1 MSSCVDILGIP
12 KQDLKSLII
21 SLDSKPFRAKQ
32 IWSWLYRYGITSFD
46 DMTNLSK
53 DFRKTCTDK
62 FSIDLPKIKSKQE
75 SVDGTVKWLL
85 EFKDGNE
92 AETVFIPDGKRKTI
106 CISSQVGCVLNCTFC
121 HTGTQKLVR
130 NLTADEIVK
139 QVMIVYNH
147 FNIWDISNDDRKAYN
162 IVFMGMGEPFY
173 NYDNV
178 VAATKIM
185 MDDEGLAISRR
196 KITISTSGVVPK
208 ILECAKDLKVN
219 LALSLHAVTDKLR
232 DEIVPLN
239 RKYPL
244 ATVLEACAIY
254 QDISKSRRVT
264 FEYVMLKGINDSFAD
279 AKELIKML
287 GGIPCIVNLIPF
299 NPWKGTIYECSDD
312 DHINK
317 FASILTKA
325 GIYAPVRQSR
335 GQDIYAACGQLK
347 SCSVRKRKG
356 A

>member
-1 MSSCVDILGIP
+1 MSSVVDILGIP
-12 KQDLKSLII
+12 KAHLTNLCL
-21 SLDSKPFRAKQ
+21 SLDNKPFRAKQ
-32 IWSWLYRYGITSFD
+32 IWSWMYRYGVTSFD
-46 DMTNLSK
+46 DMSNLSK
-53 DFRKTCTDK
+53 DFRKLCTDK
-62 FSIDLPKIKSKQE
+62 LSIDLPKIKSMQE

-92 AETVFIPDGKRKTI
+92 AETVFIPDGERKTI

-139 QVMIVYNH
+139 QVMVVYNH
-147 FNIWDISNDDRKAYN
+147 FNIWNIPSDERKAYN

-178 VAATKIM
+178 VAATKIL
-185 MDDEGLAISRR
+185 MDDEGLAILRR

-232 DEIVPLN
+232 DKIVPLN

-244 ATVLEACAIY
+244 ETVLEACAIY

-264 FEYVMLKGINDSFAD
+264 FEYVMLKGINDSFDD
-279 AKELIKML
+279 AKAIIKL
-287 GGIPCIVNLIPF
+287 LKGISCIVNLIPF
-299 NPWKGTIYECSDD
+299 NPWKGTIYECSDEN
-312 DHINK
+312 HINK
-317 FASILTKA
+317 FASMLTKA
-325 GIYAPVRQSR
+325 GIYAPIRQSR

-347 SCSVRKRKG
+347 SCSVRKRK
-356 A
+356 